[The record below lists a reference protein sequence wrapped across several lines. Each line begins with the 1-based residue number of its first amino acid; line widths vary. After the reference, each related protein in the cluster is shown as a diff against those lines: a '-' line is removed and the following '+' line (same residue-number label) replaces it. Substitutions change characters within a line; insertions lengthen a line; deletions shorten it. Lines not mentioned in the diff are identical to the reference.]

1 AAETSPPS
9 LPAAQRTRLTVH
21 GLYRGQ
27 RLLRETRIDLYPL
40 ADRVVSQPRLPER
53 ASLTVRGEADLLT
66 RYGVADAALVLILDC
81 SGSMG
86 PPRGEAFTNT
96 TKYREAT
103 RALRDVLAK
112 LPRGTVVSLW
122 TFGQA

>member
-1 AAETSPPS
+1 
-9 LPAAQRTRLTVH
+9 
-21 GLYRGQ
+21 
-27 RLLRETRIDLYPL
+27 LYPL

-122 TFGQA
+122 TLGQALGPEKTTTEAERTIRRVLAPTRWDPAD